1 MKNLF
6 IHSSFLHSF
15 LSELFQPFQKPL
27 AMVFGI
33 FDDPLPVFFG
43 ADAGNVSAAE
53 AVHRRLIDHVAELGH
68 LLKVV
73 EKFFYRMPVLP
84 APAIMV
90 TAAAYGEGYHEMFAG
105 KGCSFGTIGK
115 AMGKDFFYPVFDDG
129 RVGIPVKGKLEYDDI
144 RFSYIGLFFFHVQV
158 PAEKVQAAKD
168 KGQVRFVQRFQNG
181 FIGQGRFQVRVAGND

>member
-73 EKFFYRMPVLP
+73 EKFFYRMPDYRNGLHAQRIRSERRESWLV
-84 APAIMV
+84 IG
-90 TAAAYGEGYHEMFAG
+90 AAGLRARLYVKKLRKFLVNA
-105 KGCSFGTIGK
+105 
-115 AMGKDFFYPVFDDG
+115 
-129 RVGIPVKGKLEYDDI
+129 RV
-144 RFSYIGLFFFHVQV
+144 
-158 PAEKVQAAKD
+158 
-168 KGQVRFVQRFQNG
+168 
-181 FIGQGRFQVRVAGND
+181 